1 MIKYL
6 VPLLLALCPAARAA
20 GDCSKSL
27 DACAGTK
34 VSSPFAAASL
44 REPLPPASP
53 GSGGKKAA
61 LRQAAPAVSAPEAVP
76 AAAAPEAAPA
86 PAAPE
91 AKPVGEP
98 LGSPLWLLL
107 VGGILAGLYFYLGAG
122 RKRGR
127 RK

>member
-6 VPLLLALCPAARAA
+6 IPLLLALAPAARAA
-20 GDCSKSL
+20 EDCAKGL

-44 REPLPPASP
+44 REPLPPAAP

-61 LRQAAPAVSAPEAVP
+61 LRQAEPAAE
-76 AAAAPEAAPA
+76 AAAPVAEPA
-86 PAAPE
+86 QPVEPETRPA
-91 AKPVGEP
+91 GEQ
-98 LGSPLWLLL
+98 LGSPLWLLF
-107 VGGILAGLYFYLGAG
+107 VGGVLAGLYFYLGAG
-122 RKRGR
+122 RRRGR

>member
-6 VPLLLALCPAARAA
+6 FPLLLALAPAARAA
-20 GDCSKSL
+20 EDCAKSL

-44 REPLPPASP
+44 REPLPSVPP

-61 LRQAAPAVSAPEAVP
+61 LRQAVPAPAVP
-76 AAAAPEAAPA
+76 AAAEPAQAPVE
-86 PAAPE
+86 PE
-91 AKPVGEP
+91 PKPVAEQ
-98 LGSPLWLLL
+98 LGSPLWLLF
-107 VGGILAGLYFYLGAG
+107 VGGVLAGLYFYLGAG
-122 RKRGR
+122 RKKGR

>member
-6 VPLLLALCPAARAA
+6 LPLMLALCPAARAA
-20 GDCSKSL
+20 EDCSKSL
-27 DACAGTK
+27 DACAGSK
-34 VSSPFAAASL
+34 VTSPFAAASL

-61 LRQAAPAVSAPEAVP
+61 LRQAAPAAV
-76 AAAAPEAAPA
+76 

-91 AKPVGEP
+91 AEPAQAPVAPEARP
-98 LGSPLWLLL
+98 VSEQLGSPLWLLF
-107 VGGILAGLYFYLGAG
+107 VGGVLAGLYLYLGAG

>member
-6 VPLLLALCPAARAA
+6 LPLLLALAPATRAA
-20 GDCSKSL
+20 EDCSKSL
-27 DACAGTK
+27 DACSGGSK

-61 LRQAAPAVSAPEAVP
+61 LRQAAPVKEPAP
-76 AAAAPEAAPA
+76 AAAAEPARAPVEPEPPA
-86 PAAPE
+86 
-91 AKPVGEP
+91 GEP
-98 LGSPLWLLL
+98 LGSPLWLLF
-107 VGGILAGLYFYLGAG
+107 VGGVLAGVYFYLGAG

>member
-6 VPLLLALCPAARAA
+6 FPLLLALAPAARAA
-20 GDCSKSL
+20 EDCAKSL

-53 GSGGKKAA
+53 GSGGKKVA
-61 LRQAAPAVSAPEAVP
+61 LRQAVP
-76 AAAAPEAAPA
+76 APKPAPEAAPA
-86 PAAPE
+86 TAPAGPE
-91 AKPVGEP
+91 TKPVGEQ
-98 LGSPLWLLL
+98 LGSPLWLLF
-107 VGGILAGLYFYLGAG
+107 VGGVLAGLYLYLGAG

>member
-6 VPLLLALCPAARAA
+6 LPLLLALAPAAGAA
-20 GDCSKSL
+20 EDCSKSL
-27 DACAGTK
+27 DACPGTK

-44 REPLPPASP
+44 REPLPPAAP

-61 LRQAAPAVSAPEAVP
+61 LRQAAPVA
-76 AAAAPEAAPA
+76 A

-91 AKPVGEP
+91 AEPAAPAEPENKPAGET
-98 LGSPLWLLL
+98 LGSPLWLLF
-107 VGGILAGLYFYLGAG
+107 VGGVLAGLYFYLGAG
-122 RKRGR
+122 RKKGR

>member
-6 VPLLLALCPAARAA
+6 LPLLLALAPAARAA
-20 GDCSKSL
+20 EDCSKSL
-27 DACAGTK
+27 DACAGGK

-61 LRQAAPAVSAPEAVP
+61 LRQAAPP
-76 AAAAPEAAPA
+76 AAEAEPAQA

-91 AKPVGEP
+91 PKPAGEQ
-98 LGSPLWLLL
+98 LGSPLWLLF
-107 VGGILAGLYFYLGAG
+107 VGGVLAGLYFYLGAG
-122 RKRGR
+122 RKKGR